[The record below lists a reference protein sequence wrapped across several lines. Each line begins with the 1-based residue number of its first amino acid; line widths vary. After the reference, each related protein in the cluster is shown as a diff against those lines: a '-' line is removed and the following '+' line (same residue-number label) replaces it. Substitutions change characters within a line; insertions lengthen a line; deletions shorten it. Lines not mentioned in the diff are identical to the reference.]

1 MGVLFNRRISAMLGD
16 LKYSDHAG
24 QTFLCQFKNNTKMI
38 QTGFSFL
45 PQKKI
50 ERVLLSFGFNVG

>member
-24 QTFLCQFKNNTKMI
+24 QTFLCQFKTKLI

-50 ERVLLSFGFNVG
+50 ERVLSFGFNVG